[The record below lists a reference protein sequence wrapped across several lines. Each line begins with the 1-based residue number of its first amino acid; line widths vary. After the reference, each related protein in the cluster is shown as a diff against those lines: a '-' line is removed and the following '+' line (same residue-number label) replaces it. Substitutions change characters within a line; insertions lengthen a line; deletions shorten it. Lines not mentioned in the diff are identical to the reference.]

1 MSSLDAEQNKSI
13 TLPSDE
19 EIDIRQVVATLSRRW
34 VWIAAGS
41 ALGILLSALSLIGKK
56 PTYQGEFQIVLGQSG
71 GNSNNSFMSQ
81 AAGLASLAG
90 LSGIGGGDTIATE
103 LEILKSPSVLRPVF
117 DSVKAS
123 RPPEVAYSMRF
134 KDWVKSAIT
143 AEQEKNTSVINVT
156 FKDENK
162 QLVLPITKMI
172 SKAYQSYSNRGRDR
186 ELKM

>member
-71 GNSNNSFMSQ
+71 SNSSNSFMSE
-81 AAGLASLAG
+81 AAGIAGLVG
-90 LSGIGGGDTIATE
+90 LSGIGGGDSIGTE
-103 LEILKSPSVLRPVF
+103 LEILKSPSVQCL
-117 DSVKAS
+117 
-123 RPPEVAYSMRF
+123 
-134 KDWVKSAIT
+134 
-143 AEQEKNTSVINVT
+143 
-156 FKDENK
+156 
-162 QLVLPITKMI
+162 
-172 SKAYQSYSNRGRDR
+172 
-186 ELKM
+186 